1 MVALIE
7 HLGELIAA
15 LDKKIDQSNR
25 DGFDGKGEILSEM
38 KGVGKITCATLQSM
52 LPELGKVP
60 HKRAALLVGVVPSPH
75 QSGEKERKSGCVG
88 GRMAVRNVLYM
99 AALTATRH
107 EPKIKAFYER
117 LMSRGKPF
125 KVALNA
131 CMHKLLRI
139 LNARMRDY
147 LASLKEREESEPQSA

>member
-1 MVALIE
+1 
-7 HLGELIAA
+7 
-15 LDKKIDQSNR
+15 
-25 DGFDGKGEILSEM
+25 
-38 KGVGKITCATLQSM
+38 M

-107 EPKIKAFYER
+107 EPKIKAFYE
-117 LMSRGKPF
+117 G
-125 KVALNA
+125 
-131 CMHKLLRI
+131 
-139 LNARMRDY
+139 
-147 LASLKEREESEPQSA
+147 